1 MLRGAHSSPLSH
13 GTDSLNGMNQTIG
26 NTTLRH
32 QNVALLGIAE
42 AVAPV
47 EVTSAELDAEL
58 ADVLTRLGLPHGLLE
73 RVAGVHTR
81 RQWETQDGFIA
92 GSADAGREALEQAGI
107 RPDQIGLMI
116 NGSVSRVTMEP
127 SVAVS
132 IHDQLGLGTHA
143 MNFDV
148 TNACLGFVNGMSL
161 AASMID
167 SCQIEYAMVVA
178 GESTN
183 ALRENTVRSLHR
195 EGITRAEY
203 LEEFASLTLGSGAAA
218 AVLGP
223 ADRHP
228 EGHRVK
234 GGVTRAATWNN
245 GLCVGGWDGMHT
257 ESRAL
262 MVNGIQLVVDA
273 WEEAERDGWDWTDMT
288 SYVTHQVSSSHTD
301 ALIRAKQLPEERVPK
316 TFPELGNVGP
326 AALPIS
332 LARESKTLTRGDR
345 VLAIGVGSGLNAA
358 LTEIEW

>member
-92 GSADAGREALEQAGI
+92 GSAQAGRDALEQAGI
-107 RPDQIGLMI
+107 RADQIGLMI

-132 IHDQLGLGTHA
+132 IHNELGLGTHA

-148 TNACLGFVNGMSL
+148 TNACLGFVNGMTM
-161 AASMID
+161 AAAMID
-167 SCQIEYAMVVA
+167 SGQIEYAMVVA

-183 ALRENTVRSLHR
+183 ALRENTVKHLHR

-234 GGVTRAATWNN
+234 GGAAGLRGARDEAVLRVPLTA
-245 GLCVGGWDGMHT
+245 GVHTGDPLQQTVRQTQPLQDVVQLCV
-257 ESRAL
+257 
-262 MVNGIQLVVDA
+262 
-273 WEEAERDGWDWTDMT
+273 
-288 SYVTHQVSSSHTD
+288 
-301 ALIRAKQLPEERVPK
+301 
-316 TFPELGNVGP
+316 ELGGGDLDGGHGLLDAQECDVLMAEGRV
-326 AALPIS
+326 ADHLVHAV
-332 LARESKTLTRGDR
+332 RGVR
-345 VLAIGVGSGLNAA
+345 SV
-358 LTEIEW
+358 